1 MQFSENW
8 KNVAQ
13 IFQAFFHQEKMTN
26 SCMESIFLVMIVRGE
41 KTVNFPLLLPYL
53 RGNRDSLVL
62 GKMVIFGPKSHVF
75 QHLTNCPKLAVL
87 SFIPWVAWVKNP
99 SFIAPEKMSPKVSRK
114 KQWVEESRVIN
125 GVFPQLSQHHIFRHR
140 SSKLSLE
147 NYATKVT
154 NMLLQQIV
162 YLSPSLV
169 VPPTVVA

>member
-1 MQFSENW
+1 
-8 KNVAQ
+8 
-13 IFQAFFHQEKMTN
+13 
-26 SCMESIFLVMIVRGE
+26 
-41 KTVNFPLLLPYL
+41 
-53 RGNRDSLVL
+53 
-62 GKMVIFGPKSHVF
+62 MVIFGPKSHVF

-114 KQWVEESRVIN
+114 KQWVERTEREERVIN
-125 GVFPQLSQHHIFRHR
+125 GVFPQLSQHHIFGHR

-162 YLSPSLV
+162 YLSPSSLV
-169 VPPTVVA
+169 VPPTVCCCINWPSSLQSKNSSLFLDLFGLILIFEWTSK